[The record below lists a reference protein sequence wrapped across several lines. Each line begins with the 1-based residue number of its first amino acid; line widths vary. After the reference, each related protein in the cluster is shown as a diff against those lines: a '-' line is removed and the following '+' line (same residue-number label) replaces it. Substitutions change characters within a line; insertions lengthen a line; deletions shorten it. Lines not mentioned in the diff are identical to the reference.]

1 MSPRCCLF
9 ASAVSGFLAV
19 ALGAFGAHWLKGSE
33 GSGFLERKYAD
44 IKPTSV
50 AGHTVPASYMYLR
63 AFETGVDYHLK
74 HALAMSLVG
83 VLLLR
88 QRSKLLSTSAWCFL
102 LGTVFF
108 SGSLYILVICGPSWL
123 GIPWG
128 AFTPVGGMLLLA
140 AWVCLAVAVLRAD
153 YSRS

>member
-1 MSPRCCLF
+1 MSPRCCLC
-9 ASAVSGFLAV
+9 ASGFLAV

-33 GSGFLERKYAD
+33 GSGFLERMYAD
-44 IKPTSV
+44 VEPKNV
-50 AGHTVPASYMYLR
+50 AGHLVPVSYNYLLT
-63 AFETGVDYHLK
+63 FETAADYHIK